1 MVFMLKAIAADF
13 GVGVKDVSEALF
25 LTLAARPLG
34 ALVFGR
40 LADRVGRRPVL
51 MGVILAF
58 SVFSALSGAAAS
70 LTQLLLVRALFGF
83 AMGGEWGLGASL
95 VMETVP
101 AAARGRVS
109 GLLQSGYPAG
119 YLLASLAYFLF
130 FDALGW
136 RWMFVLGLAPAL
148 LVAFIRAGV
157 EESPVFLARRHEASA
172 PSLRV
177 FADHWKRGLYL
188 VVLMTAFTTLS
199 HGTQDLY
206 PTFLQDQH
214 GLPTKVTG
222 TITLLMNLGAI
233 CGALAFGLLSHRLGR
248 QRTIIAAAVLAA
260 PVIPLW
266 AYGDGVAQ
274 LAVGAVLMQFAV
286 QGAWSMVPAYLNEL
300 SPFAIRATFP
310 GVVYQLGNLVSS
322 RNVVFQAD
330 LAASRGGDYAFA
342 LAVVAGITVAVL
354 VVCTTFGPHPQD
366 DMS

>member
-1 MVFMLKAIAADF
+1 
-13 GVGVKDVSEALF
+13 
-25 LTLAARPLG
+25 
-34 ALVFGR
+34 
-40 LADRVGRRPVL
+40 
-51 MGVILAF
+51 
-58 SVFSALSGAAAS
+58 
-70 LTQLLLVRALFGF
+70 
-83 AMGGEWGLGASL
+83 
-95 VMETVP
+95 
-101 AAARGRVS
+101 
-109 GLLQSGYPAG
+109 
-119 YLLASLAYFLF
+119 
-130 FDALGW
+130 
-136 RWMFVLGLAPAL
+136 
-148 LVAFIRAGV
+148 
-157 EESPVFLARRHEASA
+157 
-172 PSLRV
+172 
-177 FADHWKRGLYL
+177 
-188 VVLMTAFTTLS
+188 MTAFTTLS

-354 VVCTTFGPHPQD
+354 VGCTTFGPHPQD
-366 DMS
+366 VMS